1 MNNPLS
7 EVNSVIFPLDYSFQF
22 PEKNFTTRLQ
32 YIPEKQ
38 DLLLPKTSILEPEE
52 DPTLLLTSKS
62 QQFVEPTEIESQSI
76 PKINKNSNIA
86 DKSSDK
92 EIKDVL
98 TGNVQNSSQRLA
110 RSGQVDNAGNE
121 FATARD
127 LGTLGKKQ
135 IFRDFVG
142 DSDAIDYYRFQVT
155 EKGSV
160 VNLSLKGLSSN
171 ADLALYNSN
180 GESIDSSYNQGTTA
194 ELINTPLE
202 VGTYYIKVSPDY
214 WSSSNTQYNLTVSS
228 KPDVGNT
235 IKDAYNLGVLK
246 EKKNL
251 TDFVVGEWYD
261 KSDPADYY
269 RFQIK
274 KWSNVKLAV
283 TGLENE
289 ANVELLSGSGALIKS
304 LDSVGDS
311 AQTITETLKPGSYY
325 IKADTNWTQAKY
337 NIELSSSAASE
348 NPASISNLSFSG
360 KEGDKGTFEIQLKQK
375 PKSDITLKFINGK
388 YLTVDA
394 DNDVLTGTQ
403 DTITFTP
410 ANWNKP
416 RKASFIAEVDGVKS
430 NRNSGNTIDYSISG
444 SMKGGGTY
452 NLGTIVNTYAPDN
465 QNFNIDLD
473 FRNDYLNFWTPEKQ
487 KIAQQA
493 ADDWARLIDNEHKN
507 SYLANQ
513 EIFPPTTEQTNPF
526 KVNRFVDD
534 LVIFVNAY
542 GKDDGWA
549 GWGGPSNGYSQS
561 EPLSTYGGVS
571 INSNSYNTGNKGQ
584 DNSGIYNVVAH
595 EIGHVLGLVGLNY
608 TSGKLIKENEFTG
621 AYSRALNGGKNIPL
635 QSGGAHPKDMKSIMS
650 YSYFGST
657 VTAFDKRLLADT
669 GYKVYGINAQ
679 GKPGEMSEFGQLL
692 ESSEKDDTLETAR
705 RIGTLNSNKRTFNE
719 FVGAVDFGDYYR
731 FSVGGKGGTLNLNLD
746 GLSSNAEVT
755 LLNSKEEWVNGSYKP
770 SNLAESIT
778 TFLEPGTYYV
788 DIWSPQGAEDTNYKL
803 SLQLTSTFAKPT
815 LTGTTA
821 INGTGNNQ
829 ANIINGNTANNILNG
844 SAGNN
849 SIQGNGGVDKL
860 LGSDGNDSLNGG
872 AGNDTLTGGIGVDKF
887 IYNTNAAFTTTAVGV
902 DTITDFDISQTDQ
915 IVLDKTTFTSISSA
929 PGTGFSVASEFAKV
943 TTDALAA
950 TRAAD
955 IVYNSTTGGLFY
967 NQNGTVA
974 GFGTGAKFLTLT
986 NKPVLTENQFVIQA

>member
-7 EVNSVIFPLDYSFQF
+7 QLNSVIFPLDDSFQF
-22 PEKNFTTRLQ
+22 PEQNFTSGLQ
-32 YIPEKQ
+32 SIPEKQ

-86 DKSSDK
+86 DKSSEK

-110 RSGQVDNAGNE
+110 RSGEVDNAGNE
-121 FATARD
+121 FVTARD

-142 DSDAIDYYRFQVT
+142 DSDAIDYYRFEVT

-160 VNLSLKGLSSN
+160 VNLQLKGLSSN
-171 ADLALYNSN
+171 ASLTLYNSN
-180 GESIDSSYNQGTTA
+180 GEYIDYSDNDGTTP
-194 ELINTPLE
+194 EVINTPLG

-235 IKDAYNLGVLK
+235 IKDAQNLGVLK
-246 EKKNL
+246 GKKNL

-289 ANVELLSGSGALIKS
+289 ANVELLSGSGAVIKS

-375 PKSDITLKFINGK
+375 PKSNVTLKFINGK

-394 DNDVLTGTQ
+394 DNDVFTGTQ

-430 NRNSGNTIDYSISG
+430 NRKSGNTIDYSVSG

-452 NLGTIVNTYAPDN
+452 NLGTIVNTYN
-465 QNFNIDLD
+465 LNIDLD
-473 FRNDYLNFWTPEKQ
+473 FRIITDVVKYTNTERAKAGLPALTTNNLLN
-487 KIAQQA
+487 QA
-493 ADDWARLIDNEHKN
+493 AQTHSQNMATQDFFSHQGKDGKWHGDRITATGYDADYSSENIAVGYSTPKQVVTGWMNSSGHRQSILSPELTQIGVGYYFLQNDPGSVQYQHYWTQNFAHPDDGQDWG
-507 SYLANQ
+507 S
-513 EIFPPTTEQTNPF
+513 IF
-526 KVNRFVDD
+526 DD
-534 LVIFVNAY
+534 LLY
-542 GKDDGWA
+542 GD
-549 GWGGPSNGYSQS
+549 NG
-561 EPLSTYGGVS
+561 
-571 INSNSYNTGNKGQ
+571 NN
-584 DNSGIYNVVAH
+584 
-595 EIGHVLGLVGLNY
+595 
-608 TSGKLIKENEFTG
+608 
-621 AYSRALNGGKNIPL
+621 
-635 QSGGAHPKDMKSIMS
+635 
-650 YSYFGST
+650 
-657 VTAFDKRLLADT
+657 
-669 GYKVYGINAQ
+669 
-679 GKPGEMSEFGQLL
+679 
-692 ESSEKDDTLETAR
+692 
-705 RIGTLNSNKRTFNE
+705 
-719 FVGAVDFGDYYR
+719 
-731 FSVGGKGGTLNLNLD
+731 
-746 GLSSNAEVT
+746 
-755 LLNSKEEWVNGSYKP
+755 
-770 SNLAESIT
+770 
-778 TFLEPGTYYV
+778 
-788 DIWSPQGAEDTNYKL
+788 
-803 SLQLTSTFAKPT
+803 T
-815 LTGTTA
+815 LTGGSGNDQVSGGDGKDTLFGNQGNDVVDGGYGQD
-821 INGTGNNQ
+821 ILYGGSGTDIMWGGDYDGSSTDDDKLYGEDGNDFLSGQ
-829 ANIINGNTANNILNG
+829 
-844 SAGNN
+844 AGNDLL
-849 SIQGNGGVDKL
+849 SGSLGNDYCWGD
-860 LGSDGNDSLNGG
+860 SGNDSLTGG
-872 AGNDTLTGGIGVDKF
+872 AGNDTLTGGEGADKF
-887 IYNTNAAFTTTAVGV
+887 IYNTNAAFTKLAVGV

-929 PGTGFSVASEFAKV
+929 AGTGFSVASEFAKV
-943 TTDALAA
+943 TSDALAA
-950 TRAAD
+950 TSAAD
-955 IVYNSTTGGLFY
+955 IVYNTTTGGLFY
-967 NQNGTVA
+967 NQNGTAA
-974 GFGTGAKFLTLT
+974 GLGTGAQFLTLT
-986 NKPVLTENQFVIQA
+986 NKPVLTATQFLIQA